1 MSETD
6 IKREIMDWL
15 TVQTEKGHLIYWP
28 VHLGAVKVGGARKR
42 NPMRGH
48 PDIAGV
54 LMDVGPFSGMYFA
67 IEVKKPGQGFSQEQ
81 MDWALKLQK
90 AGAVYMA
97 VTSLQE
103 VIDCFGFSE

>member
-15 TVQTEKGHLIYWP
+15 TLRTQRGMLIYWP

-54 LMDVGPFSGMYFA
+54 LSYGVWLGHYFA
-67 IEVKKPGQGFSQEQ
+67 IEVKQPGQGFSPEQ

-97 VTSLQE
+97 VTSLRE